1 MSLAYSPIPTPS
13 LSSTSSRS
21 TSPSSPIERVKESLD
36 IFERLL
42 AQKAPPMSVRESF
55 YAFVSDYDECKLDDD
70 SIWNITNVKDKEEYK
85 LRQDL
90 KFRRW
95 IVTKLFK
102 PEFLYQEEV
111 TEKEDDDGDEIEEK
125 IDAYLQT
132 FLCDAYFEEITANE
146 WIDEETEWGPNKY
159 SKDEIYQ
166 PECVDDGI
174 GYDNYDDD
182 CDSVLSYSFIDDLLP
197 LYCNVMWDQQNNVEP
212 PTNIVTSDG
221 EYIPLC
227 NNPYA
232 FIDIFEPCPERD
244 ANKEA
249 YYALLQLH

>member
-1 MSLAYSPIPTPS
+1 MSLAYSPISTPS
-13 LSSTSSRS
+13 LSPTSSRS

-42 AQKAPPMSVRESF
+42 AQKAPSMSIRESF
-55 YAFVSDYDECKLDDD
+55 YAFVSDYNECRLDDD
-70 SIWNITNVKDKEEYK
+70 SIWNSANVKDKEEYR
-85 LRQDL
+85 LREDL

-95 IVTKLFK
+95 MVTKLFR
-102 PEFLYQEEV
+102 PEFLHQEEAAKEE
-111 TEKEDDDGDEIEEK
+111 EKDDEI
-125 IDAYLQT
+125 DAFLQT
-132 FLCDAYFEEITANE
+132 FVRDAYFEELMARG
-146 WIDEETEWGPNKY
+146 WIDEEMEWDQNKY
-159 SKDEIYQ
+159 NQDEINQ
-166 PECVDDGI
+166 RECVDDSTI
-174 GYDNYDDD
+174 DYDYPDDD

-197 LYCNVMWDQQNNVEP
+197 LYCNVLWDQQNNVEP
-212 PTNIVTSDG
+212 PTNVITSDG